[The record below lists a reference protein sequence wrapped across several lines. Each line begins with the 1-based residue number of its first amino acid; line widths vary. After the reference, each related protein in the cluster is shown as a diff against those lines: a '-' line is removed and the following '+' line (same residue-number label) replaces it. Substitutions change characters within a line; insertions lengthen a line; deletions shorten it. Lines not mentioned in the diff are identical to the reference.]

1 MNKYILALV
10 LLTSCESAQKGTVV
24 DLLTPDSVGV
34 GASEGTLDGFGL
46 GNKTMRNQEQ
56 PLELDFE
63 GESKSTSIF
72 LTWDLPE
79 FKDIVADN
87 KEMRRNREIAFI
99 SDTVTNLQETAAY
112 QMERDIEISQ
122 SHEELVDS
130 FLMDSDRKEQQIFAV
145 SKKVDEVH
153 ATLKGLDEVNATL
166 KGLEDLTLYNVER
179 LQEVENLIP
188 AATVV
193 IPSMEQPPV
202 EPTISLEKNNFSAW
216 TWALTIVLFF
226 INAYVIFKVFFTSS
240 TPKYIPVSE
249 VKKSLEWLDEDLIKK
264 EIG

>member
-34 GASEGTLDGFGL
+34 GASESTLDGFGL

-79 FKDIVADN
+79 FKDIVAEN
-87 KEMRRNREIAFI
+87 KETRRNREIAFI

-112 QMERDIEISQ
+112 QMERDVEISQ

-130 FLMDSDRKEQQIFAV
+130 FLVDSDKKEQQIFAV
-145 SKKVDEVH
+145 SKKVDEV
-153 ATLKGLDEVNATL
+153 NATL
-166 KGLEDLTLYNVER
+166 KRLEDLTLYNVER

-193 IPSMEQPPV
+193 TPSMEQPPV
-202 EPTISLEKNNFSAW
+202 EPAISLEKNNFSAW
-216 TWALTIVLFF
+216 MWALTIVLFF
-226 INAYVIFKVFFTSS
+226 INAYVIFKVFFTPS
-240 TPKYIPVSE
+240 TSKYVPVSE